1 MLDSTGLENK
11 KGTYYAYTFANSVE
25 EPLLKGKRQLI
36 ENQTEYSVNVKHNF
50 NIEQGALSVYVNKLL
65 SHDVKEESSNT
76 GKFIVPI
83 LEADEGINPYDNSE
97 ALYYIERPEKKEI
110 ISCEREVL
118 TALNRNEEYQG
129 GYNTNISLLPGIVHV
144 YVNGIRLERND
155 FTIVNEKTLII
166 HPQIVGGQRTF
177 DAINEST

>member
-65 SHDVKEESSNT
+65 SHDVKEEN
-76 GKFIVPI
+76 
-83 LEADEGINPYDNSE
+83 
-97 ALYYIERPEKKEI
+97 
-110 ISCEREVL
+110 
-118 TALNRNEEYQG
+118 
-129 GYNTNISLLPGIVHV
+129 GIV
-144 YVNGIRLERND
+144 YLSD
-155 FTIVNEKTLII
+155 SLMKII
-166 HPQIVGGQRTF
+166 IK
-177 DAINEST
+177 